1 MVTPTMIGGFT
12 PLREPLTGTGSR
24 DGTSPRSETAI
35 SMERAQYGS
44 EPTLSLTWVVN
55 QLTEGRENFRRFWAN
70 CRRSDEYYL
79 GDFSFPVTENGTSV
93 RLGTAQSVIDSMVTH
108 VTPQFVDITVPAPG
122 PRGQARAER
131 QEKFL
136 RGANHMLEQRRPTR
150 RITAQHMALYGVAWE
165 KTEFAANRW
174 TDFPEI
180 PHDEDFSEEEY
191 RAELQEVLKKRNV
204 DFPFITSGLNP
215 QTMIWDVN
223 NGDDPRW
230 AIHFYE
236 TDAYWVKAHF
246 DGWEGPGNGKVEF
259 IEIWTREQ
267 VGYLADRKWA
277 LRPRSHGYG
286 VLPLTMYWPQT
297 GLSTIGNK
305 PEHLY
310 RGMLH
315 GNFEMLQAES
325 RLASHYLDIV
335 QRSAWPTRDFTGPP
349 GITEQYRSR
358 YDTKPG
364 AKNFLPQNVQV
375 SIGAVPEPSPTI
387 LAAKQMLEGAI
398 EQNTAPSVVRGQRPS
413 GAASGYETAV
423 LAGIASLNF
432 GPAVE
437 AAQRGLQRRNEI
449 IQRIVEHIIRDRVT
463 VWGQTE
469 AGNIDASIGPKDIKG
484 HYITFVQLNPT
495 SPEDQERKL
504 NTWSQLWQ
512 LGFVDHDTALR
523 KAGVTNA
530 LEVRGKI
537 LAEKFIAAEPVQQ
550 ILQSEAAKRVP
561 ILSQL
566 LEAQTGGTGS
576 PAQIDEIATN
586 IMNTQGATQLPNA
599 GNFSTANQPTRGDER
614 ARTFTNTRPVIP
626 GSTREADLVARQIT
640 SPARTG
646 PRRVPTS
653 DIPVGLRR

>member
-1 MVTPTMIGGFT
+1 VVTGAMLGGFT
-12 PLREPLTGTGSR
+12 PLREPLSASNRGGSPA
-24 DGTSPRSETAI
+24 PRSQEVVA
-35 SMERAQYGS
+35 MERASGGN
-44 EPTLSLTWVVN
+44 EPKLSLFWVVT
-55 QLTEGRENFRRFWAN
+55 QLTEGRENFRKFWAN
-70 CRRSDEYYL
+70 CRLADQYYL

-93 RLGTAQSVIDSMVTH
+93 RLGTAQSVINSMVTH
-108 VTPQFVDITVPAPG
+108 VTPQFVDITVPPSG

-180 PHDEDFSEEEY
+180 PRDEDFSEEEY
-191 RAELQEVLKKRNV
+191 RAELQEVLKKRHI
-204 DFPFITSGLNP
+204 DFPIITGSWNP

-223 NGDDPRW
+223 NSDDPRW
-230 AIHFYE
+230 VIHFYE

-246 DGWEGPGNGKVEF
+246 PDWKGPSSGKVEF
-259 IEIWTREQ
+259 IEVWTREQ

-277 LRPRSHGYG
+277 LDPRPHGYDI
-286 VLPLTMYWPQT
+286 LPWTMYWPQT
-297 GLSTIGNK
+297 GISTIGNK
-305 PEHLY
+305 PEHIY
-310 RGMLH
+310 RGILH

-335 QRSAWPTRDFTGPP
+335 QRSAWPTREFRGPA
-349 GITEQYRSR
+349 GLTEQYRAR
-358 YDTKPG
+358 YDDKPG
-364 AKNFLPQNVQV
+364 AKNFLPANVSVEV
-375 SIGAVPEPSPTI
+375 SQVPEPSPTI
-387 LAAKQMLEGAI
+387 LAAKDMLEGAI

-413 GAASGYETAV
+413 GASSGYETAV
-423 LAGIASLNF
+423 LAGIAALNF

-449 IQRIVEHIIRDRVT
+449 IQRIVEYIIRDKVT
-463 VWGQTE
+463 VWGRTE

-484 HYITFVQLNPT
+484 HYTNFVQLNSA
-495 SPEDQERKL
+495 SPEEQDRKL
-504 NTWSQLWQ
+504 STWSQLWQ

-537 LAEKFIAAEPVQQ
+537 LAEKFIASEPVQQ
-550 ILQSEAAKRVP
+550 ILQMEAAKRVP
-561 ILSQL
+561 LLSQL
-566 LEAQTGGTGS
+566 LEAQNEGTGS
-576 PAQIDEIATN
+576 AAQADEIASN
-586 IMNTQGATQLPNA
+586 ILNTQGATQLPNA
-599 GNFSTANQPTRGDER
+599 GNFSTTSQPTRGDER

-626 GSTREADLVARQIT
+626 GSARESDLVARQIS
-640 SPARTG
+640 SPTRTG

-653 DIPVGLRR
+653 DLPPGLGR